1 MATPAAPPPKLEV
14 CDNMYKRNR
23 ILRGAIVA
31 LLVPALLSAC
41 STYHLREHNPQ
52 YVLSKQ
58 TEATKDLCAVAPFT
72 FEPIDQGDAKMMNK
86 ADLDKW
92 NELFFE
98 AFNRADICG
107 RATRVASLDA
117 VPANA
122 KLVIDGKITEFSF
135 ERNWVPMFFPVW
147 MGLTVF
153 SLGIY
158 GLAAGPMTT
167 TKSEFGFTVNLKA
180 AKTRQII
187 ESNTEK
193 FDSTDVQT
201 LYSDDAGNP
210 YNNPGLAFEPTLNEA
225 MKKLSSAISR
235 ASGGE
240 QRLSPREQSIKQL
253 GELRDKGLL
262 SNEEYAKKV
271 DEIMK

>member
-1 MATPAAPPPKLEV
+1 MFSK
-14 CDNMYKRNR
+14 NR
-23 ILRGAIVA
+23 IIRGAIVA
-31 LLVPALLSAC
+31 ILIPSLLSAC

-58 TEATKDLCAVAPFT
+58 AEATKDLCAVAPFSY
-72 FEPIDQGDAKMMNK
+72 EPIDQGDSKMMNK

-107 RATRVASLDA
+107 RAIRIASLDSI
-117 VPANA
+117 PAGT
-122 KLVIDGKITEFSF
+122 KFVIDGKVTEFSF

-147 MGLTVF
+147 MGLTVL

-167 TKSEFGFTVNLKA
+167 TKSEFGFTVNLKS
-180 AKTRQII
+180 AKTRQLI
-187 ESNTEK
+187 ESNAEK

-225 MKKLSSAISR
+225 MKKLSTGIAR
-235 ASGGE
+235 ASGGD
-240 QRLSPREQSIKQL
+240 QSLSPREQSIKQL
-253 GELRDKGLL
+253 GELRDKGVL

-271 DEIMK
+271 DEIVK